1 MAGTIKEI
9 AERAGVSRGTVD
21 RALNNRGRIKPEV
34 AERILAIAKE
44 LDYHSNG
51 TIKEIAER
59 AGVSRGTVDRALNNR
74 GRIKPEVA
82 ERILAIAK
90 ELDYHSNR
98 KSKKNTQNPDKHI
111 KIGVITQLSEASFMI
126 PVKEGIRDAGRELE
140 YLGVELLLKDI
151 ESVDE
156 EAQMEAIDELES
168 KGIDGLAIMPV
179 QSEYVRERLNRL
191 MEEKE
196 IPVVTFNSD
205 IVGTKRSCFVG
216 LDNKKSGRTA
226 AGLMGMLTR
235 GKGKVL
241 VITGF
246 FTNSV
251 NSLRVEGFVQ
261 EIKNAYPDMELLGV
275 QSSFDETREVQKII
289 ENTMAIA
296 PDLSGVFV
304 ASGGQ
309 AGVCLAF
316 EKLKL
321 EKRPYVIVY
330 DATPKNTKA
339 LKEDR
344 YDFLIDQEGYEQGY
358 RPPNLLYNMIQKGQM
373 PETDHIYTD
382 IKIKNKYNV

>member
-34 AERILAIAKE
+34 AEKILE
-44 LDYHSNG
+44 
-51 TIKEIAER
+51 
-59 AGVSRGTVDRALNNR
+59 
-74 GRIKPEVA
+74 
-82 ERILAIAK
+82 IAK

-98 KSKKNTQNPDKHI
+98 KSKKNTQKPDKNI
-111 KIGVITQLSEASFMI
+111 KLGVITQLSEASFMI
-126 PVKEGIRDAGRELE
+126 PVKEGIRDAERELE

-156 EAQMEAIDELES
+156 GAQMEAIDELEA

-179 QSEYVRERLNRL
+179 QSESVRERLNRL

-205 IVGTKRSCFVG
+205 IVGTKRACFVG

-226 AGLMGMLTR
+226 AGLMGMMTR
-235 GKGKVL
+235 GIGKVL

-261 EIKNAYPDMELLGV
+261 EIKNSYPEMELLGV
-275 QSSFDETREVQKII
+275 QSSFDETKEVQKII

-316 EKLKL
+316 EKLNL

-339 LKEDR
+339 LQEDR

-358 RPPNLLYNMIQKGQM
+358 RPPYLLYNMIQKGQM
-373 PETDHIYTD
+373 PGTDHIYTD

>member
-34 AERILAIAKE
+34 AERIM
-44 LDYHSNG
+44 
-51 TIKEIAER
+51 
-59 AGVSRGTVDRALNNR
+59 
-74 GRIKPEVA
+74 
-82 ERILAIAK
+82 AIAK

-98 KSKKNTQNPDKHI
+98 KTKKNTQKADKNI

-126 PVKEGIRDAGRELE
+126 PVKAGIRDAERELE

-156 EAQMEAIDELES
+156 EAQIKAIDELEAE
-168 KGIDGLAIMPV
+168 GIHGLAIMPV
-179 QSEYVRERLNRL
+179 QSECVRERLNRL
-191 MEEKE
+191 MEEKG

-205 IVGTKRSCFVG
+205 IVGTKRACFVG

-261 EIKNAYPDMELLGV
+261 EIKNSYPEMELLGV
-275 QSSFDETREVQKII
+275 QSSFDETKEVEKII

-296 PDLSGVFV
+296 PDL
-304 ASGGQ
+304 
-309 AGVCLAF
+309 AG
-316 EKLKL
+316 
-321 EKRPYVIVY
+321 
-330 DATPKNTKA
+330 
-339 LKEDR
+339 DR
-344 YDFLIDQEGYEQGY
+344 
-358 RPPNLLYNMIQKGQM
+358 KS
-373 PETDHIYTD
+373 
-382 IKIKNKYNV
+382 VV

>member
-34 AERILAIAKE
+34 AERIL
-44 LDYHSNG
+44 
-51 TIKEIAER
+51 T
-59 AGVSRGTVDRALNNR
+59 
-74 GRIKPEVA
+74 
-82 ERILAIAK
+82 IAK

-98 KSKKNTQNPDKHI
+98 KSKKNTQESVKNI
-111 KIGVITQLSEASFMI
+111 KIGVITQLSQASFMI
-126 PVKEGIRDAGRELE
+126 PVKAGIRDAEKELE

-156 EAQMEAIDELES
+156 TAQIEAIDELETE
-168 KGIDGLAIMPV
+168 GIDGLAIMPV
-179 QSEYVRERLNRL
+179 QSEAVRERLNRL

-205 IVGTKRSCFVG
+205 IVGTKRACFVG

-261 EIKNAYPDMELLGV
+261 EIKNSYPDLELLGV
-275 QSSFDETREVQKII
+275 QSSFDETKEVQKII

-316 EKLKL
+316 EKLKPQT
-321 EKRPYVIVY
+321 RPYVIVY
-330 DATPKNTKA
+330 DATPKNAKA

-358 RPPNLLYNMIQKGQM
+358 RPPNLLYNMIRKGEM
-373 PETDHIYTD
+373 PGTDHIYTD